1 MQDAVIVIDRTGFL
15 VLAALVTIGWLLIV
29 LQFWFTLRPSRGM
42 KIALAAAAVLL
53 VSTTAWS
60 FATLL

>member
-15 VLAALVTIGWLLIV
+15 IVSAIAAAGILLPV
-29 LQFWFTLRPSRGM
+29 LQFWFTLRPARGM
-42 KIALAAAAVLL
+42 KIGLALAASLL
-53 VSTTAWS
+53 VGTTAWS